1 MTWSDIS
8 FAPPPRTLRQF
19 AGVWLVFFAVLAVSR
34 GLRDGLTP
42 PALALAALALAVGPL
57 GLWRPALVRP
67 VYVAAAVL
75 TFPLGWAAS
84 RLLLAALYYGV
95 FTPLGLLLR
104 LLGRDPLRLR
114 PSPQQASY
122 WTAKPAPPDVS
133 RYFRQF

>member
-8 FAPPPRTLRQF
+8 FAPPARTLRQF
-19 AGVWLVFFAVLAVSR
+19 AGLWLLFFAALAAAR

-42 PALALAALALAVGPL
+42 QALGLVALALAVGPL

-67 VYVAAAVL
+67 VYVAATVL
-75 TFPLGWAAS
+75 TFPLGWALS

-95 FTPLGLLLR
+95 FTPLGLLFG
-104 LLGRDPLRLR
+104 LLGRDALQLR
-114 PSPQQASY
+114 PCPQQASY
-122 WTAKPAPPDVS
+122 WVTKPAPQDVS